1 MIKWIGKSTNG
12 TWEKEVIAND
22 YEELLEELICLWI
35 IDEYWSVNSKTFD
48 GLCDCSEMLEKLR
61 DEYQEAI
68 EEDDDEKMEAFQEKF
83 YNINWHKDIFSKL
96 SDDDFKYVI
105 RGCNS
110 QAYYQEFEEV
120 EEDKGERN
128 E

>member
-1 MIKWIGKSTNG
+1 MIKWNGKSTNG
-12 TWEKEVIAND
+12 TWKKEIIAND
-22 YEELLEELICLWI
+22 YEELLEELVGRDI
-35 IDEYWSVNSKTFD
+35 IDGYWNMDSQAFD

-68 EEDDDEKMEAFQEKF
+68 EEDDDEKMASFEKQF
-83 YNINWHKDIFSKL
+83 DNIDWHEDVFSKL
-96 SDDDFKYVI
+96 SEDDFKYVI

-120 EEDKGERN
+120 EED
-128 E
+128 

>member
-1 MIKWIGKSTNG
+1 MIKWNGKSTNG
-12 TWEKEVIAND
+12 TWKREIIAND
-22 YEELLEELICLWI
+22 YEELLEELVDRDI
-35 IDEYWSVNSKTFD
+35 IDGYWNMDSQAFD

-68 EEDDDEKMEAFQEKF
+68 EEDDDEKMASFEKQF
-83 YNINWHKDIFSKL
+83 DNIDWHEDVFSKL
-96 SDDDFKYVI
+96 SEDDFKYVI

-120 EEDKGERN
+120 EED
-128 E
+128 

>member
-1 MIKWIGKSTNG
+1 MIKWNGKSTNG
-12 TWEKEVIAND
+12 TWKKEIIAND
-22 YEELLEELICLWI
+22 YEELLEELVDRDI
-35 IDEYWSVNSKTFD
+35 IEGYWNMDSQAFD

-68 EEDDDEKMEAFQEKF
+68 EEDDDEKIEAFQEKF
-83 YNINWHKDIFSKL
+83 DSIDWHEDVFSKL
-96 SDDDFKYVI
+96 SEDDFKYVI

-120 EEDKGERN
+120 EED
-128 E
+128 